1 MKKNDNGKWNLDDLV
16 KNPSKQIFDKKI
28 KEIERDTTQ
37 FEKQKKTLN
46 PSITSSKFLK
56 MLHQIEKISEKSSH
70 IGGYASLKYSEDT
83 QSDEATALLT
93 KISQFGSTIQNQ
105 ILFFDLWWKKQVD
118 EKNARRL
125 MKSAGELSDYLR
137 YKRLMSKYSLTEP
150 EERIINTLDVT
161 GVSALVKLYDKI
173 TNAFTYTIKIGSK
186 KKTMGREELTT
197 YVRSKN
203 AKTREIA
210 YKELLGK
217 YHQNKGVV
225 GEIYQNIVLNWKNE
239 GIDIRKFQSPISI
252 QNVGNDID
260 DKTVESLLEVC
271 KKNAPVFQKYFSK
284 KASMVGMKKLR
295 RYDLYAP
302 TKTNSKEKNYSYV
315 TAIKLVLD
323 SLAKFSPKISGFA
336 AKVFNENHVDH
347 SIRPGKRDGA
357 FCSTP
362 LPYITPF
369 VLINYTG
376 KSRDVFT
383 LAHEIGHAVHSVA
396 ASDKSILVSDASLPL
411 AETAST
417 YSELLLYDNISQK
430 ITDGEKKSMLA
441 EKIDDFYATICRQAF
456 FTIFEMNAHEQI
468 ANSTTVDELS
478 KTYLGN
484 LKTQFGN
491 SIDISNDFGSEWSYI
506 PHFYHSPFYCYS
518 YSFGNLLSL
527 SLFQTYKKEGE
538 SFVPTYIDILA
549 AGGSKKPELLLK
561 EHGFDI
567 SKTKFWQSGF
577 DYIKNQVNTLSKL

>member
-1 MKKNDNGKWNLDDLV
+1 MKNKNGKWNLDDLV
-16 KNPSKQIFDKKI
+16 KNPSKQVFDKRI
-28 KEIERDTTQ
+28 KEIERYATQ
-37 FEKQKKTLN
+37 FEKQKNTLK
-46 PSITSSKFLK
+46 PSISTPKFLK
-56 MLHQIEKISEKSSH
+56 MLREIEKITEKSSY

-83 QSDEATALLT
+83 QSDEATALLK
-93 KISQFGSTIQNQ
+93 KISQFGSKIENQ
-105 ILFFDLWWKKQVD
+105 ILFFDLWWKKQID
-118 EKNARRL
+118 DKNANRL
-125 MKSAGELSDYLR
+125 IKSAGELSDYLR
-137 YKRLMSKYSLTEP
+137 YKRLMSKYALTEP
-150 EERIINTLDVT
+150 EEKIINTLDVT

-173 TNAFTYTIKIGSK
+173 TNAFTYTIKINGK

-203 AKTREIA
+203 AKTRETA
-210 YKELLGK
+210 YKALLSK
-217 YHQNKGVV
+217 YQQNKGVV
-225 GEIYQNIVLNWKNE
+225 GEIYQNIVLNWRNE
-239 GIDIRKFQSPISI
+239 GIGMRKFSSPISI
-252 QNVGNDID
+252 QNIGNDID
-260 DKTVESLLEVC
+260 DKTVESLLQVC
-271 KKNAPVFQKYFSK
+271 KKNAPVFQKYFLK
-284 KASMVGMKKLR
+284 KANMVGMKKLR

-302 TKTNSKEKNYSYV
+302 TKSKAKERNYSYDN
-315 TAIKLVLD
+315 AIKLVLD

-396 ASDKSILVSDASLPL
+396 ASNKSILVSDASLPL

-417 YSELLLYDNISQK
+417 YSELLLYDNISEK
-430 ITDGEKKSMLA
+430 ISDDEKKSMLA
-441 EKIDDFYATICRQAF
+441 EKIDDFYATICRQSF
-456 FTIFEMNAHEQI
+456 FTIFEMDAHKQI
-468 ANSTTVDELS
+468 ANSTTVDEIS
-478 KTYLGN
+478 KTYLTN

-491 SIDISNDFGSEWSYI
+491 SIDISDDFGSEWSYI

-527 SLFQTYKKEGE
+527 SLFQTYKKEGDD
-538 SFVPTYIDILA
+538 FVSTYIDILA
-549 AGGSKKPELLLK
+549 AGGSKKPEVLLK

-567 SKTKFWQSGF
+567 SKTKFWQAGF
-577 DYIKNQVNTLSKL
+577 EYINEQVNTLSKL

>member
-1 MKKNDNGKWNLDDLV
+1 M
-16 KNPSKQIFDKKI
+16 
-28 KEIERDTTQ
+28 
-37 FEKQKKTLN
+37 
-46 PSITSSKFLK
+46 
-56 MLHQIEKISEKSSH
+56 
-70 IGGYASLKYSEDT
+70 
-83 QSDEATALLT
+83 
-93 KISQFGSTIQNQ
+93 
-105 ILFFDLWWKKQVD
+105 
-118 EKNARRL
+118 
-125 MKSAGELSDYLR
+125 SDYLR

-173 TNAFTYTIKIGSK
+173 TNAFTYTIKVDGK
-186 KKTMGREELTT
+186 KKTMGREQLTT

-203 AKTREIA
+203 AKTRETA
-210 YKELLGK
+210 YRELLGK

-239 GIDIRKFQSPISI
+239 GMEMRKFSSPISI

-260 DKTVESLLEVC
+260 DKTVKSLLEVC

-302 TKTNSKEKNYSYV
+302 PKSNAKEKNYSYEN
-315 TAIKLVLD
+315 AIKLVLD
-323 SLAKFSPKISGFA
+323 SLAKFSPKISEFA
-336 AKVFNENHVDH
+336 AKVFNENHVDY

-383 LAHEIGHAVHSVA
+383 LAHEIGHAIHSIA

-417 YSELLLYDNISQK
+417 YSELLLYDNISDK
-430 ITDGEKKSMLA
+430 ISHDEKKSMLA
-441 EKIDDFYATICRQAF
+441 EKIDDFYATICRQSF
-456 FTIFEMNAHEQI
+456 FTIFEMDAHKQI
-468 ANSTTVDELS
+468 ADSTTVDELS
-478 KTYLGN
+478 NTYLRN

-491 SIDISNDFGSEWSYI
+491 SVDISDDFGLEWSYI

-527 SLFQTYKKEGE
+527 SLFHAYKKEGE

-567 SKTKFWQSGF
+567 NKTKFWQDGF
-577 DYIKNQVNTLSKL
+577 DYIKEQVNTLSKL

>member
-1 MKKNDNGKWNLDDLV
+1 MKYNGKWNLDDLI

-28 KEIERDTTQ
+28 KEIEKDARQ
-37 FEKQKKTLN
+37 FEKQKKILN
-46 PSITSSKFLK
+46 PSIPSSKFLK
-56 MLHQIEKISEKSSH
+56 MLHQIEEISEKSSH
-70 IGGYASLKYSEDT
+70 IGGYASLKYSENT

-93 KISQFGSTIQNQ
+93 KISQFGSKIENQ

-118 EKNARRL
+118 EKNAKRL

-173 TNAFTYTIKIGSK
+173 TNAFTYTIKVDGK

-203 AKTREIA
+203 AKTREMA
-210 YKELLGK
+210 YKELLGR

-239 GIDIRKFQSPISI
+239 GMEMRKFSSPISI

-260 DKTVESLLEVC
+260 DKTVKSLLEVC

-302 TKTNSKEKNYSYV
+302 TKSKAREKNYSYEN
-315 TAIKLVLD
+315 AIKLVLD
-323 SLAKFSPKISGFA
+323 SLAKFSPKISEFA

-383 LAHEIGHAVHSVA
+383 LAHEIGHAIHSVA

-417 YSELLLYDNISQK
+417 YSELLLYDNISDK
-430 ITDGEKKSMLA
+430 ISHDEKKSMLA
-441 EKIDDFYATICRQAF
+441 EKIDDFYATICRQSF
-456 FTIFEMNAHEQI
+456 FTIFEMDAHKQI
-468 ANSTTVDELS
+468 ADSTTVDELS
-478 KTYLGN
+478 NTYLRN

-491 SIDISNDFGSEWSYI
+491 SVDISDDFGLEWSYI

-527 SLFQTYKKEGE
+527 SLFHAYKKEGE

-567 SKTKFWQSGF
+567 SKAKFWQDGF
-577 DYIKNQVNTLSKL
+577 DYIKEQVNTLSKL

>member
-1 MKKNDNGKWNLDDLV
+1 MKSKNGKWNLDDLV

-28 KEIERDTTQ
+28 REIEKDAKQ
-37 FEKQKKTLN
+37 FEKQKNTLK
-46 PSITSSKFLK
+46 PSISTPKFLK
-56 MLHQIEKISEKSSH
+56 MLREIEKITEKSSY

-93 KISQFGSTIQNQ
+93 KISQFGSKIENQ
-105 ILFFDLWWKKQVD
+105 ILFFDLWWKKQID
-118 EKNARRL
+118 DKNANRL
-125 MKSAGELSDYLR
+125 IKSAGELSDYLR
-137 YKRLMSKYSLTEP
+137 YKRLMSKYALTEP
-150 EERIINTLDVT
+150 EEKIINTLDVT

-173 TNAFTYTIKIGSK
+173 TNAFTYTIKINGK

-203 AKTREIA
+203 AKTRETA
-210 YKELLGK
+210 YKALLSK
-217 YHQNKGVV
+217 YQQNKGVV
-225 GEIYQNIVLNWKNE
+225 GEIYQNIVLNWRNE
-239 GIDIRKFQSPISI
+239 GIGMRKFSSPISI
-252 QNVGNDID
+252 QNIGNDID
-260 DKTVESLLEVC
+260 DKTVESLLQVC
-271 KKNAPVFQKYFSK
+271 KKNAPVFQKYFLK
-284 KASMVGMKKLR
+284 KANMVGMKKLR

-302 TKTNSKEKNYSYV
+302 TKSKAKERNYSYDN
-315 TAIKLVLD
+315 AIKLVLD

-396 ASDKSILVSDASLPL
+396 ASNKSILVSDASLPL

-417 YSELLLYDNISQK
+417 YSELLLYDNISEK
-430 ITDGEKKSMLA
+430 ISDDEKKSMLA
-441 EKIDDFYATICRQAF
+441 EKIDDFYATICRQSF
-456 FTIFEMNAHEQI
+456 FTIFEMDAHKQI
-468 ANSTTVDELS
+468 ANSTTVDEIS
-478 KTYLGN
+478 KTYLTN

-491 SIDISNDFGSEWSYI
+491 SIDISDDFGSEWSYI

-527 SLFQTYKKEGE
+527 SLFQTYKKEGDD
-538 SFVPTYIDILA
+538 FVSTYIDILA
-549 AGGSKKPELLLK
+549 AGGSKKPEVLLK

-567 SKTKFWQSGF
+567 SKTKFWQAGF
-577 DYIKNQVNTLSKL
+577 EYINEQVNTLSKL

>member
-1 MKKNDNGKWNLDDLV
+1 MKDNGKWNLDDLV
-16 KNPSKQIFDKKI
+16 KNPSMQTFDRKI
-28 KEIERDTTQ
+28 REIEKDATL
-37 FEKQKKTLN
+37 FEKQKKTLK
-46 PSITSSKFLK
+46 PSIQSSKFLK
-56 MLHQIEKISEKSSH
+56 MLHQIERISEKSSH

-93 KISQFGSTIQNQ
+93 KISQFGSKIENQ

-118 EKNARRL
+118 EKNAKRL
-125 MKSAGELSDYLR
+125 MKSTGGLSDYLR

-150 EERIINTLDVT
+150 EEKIINTLDVT

-173 TNAFTYTIKIGSK
+173 TNAFTYTIKVGGK

-203 AKTREIA
+203 AKTRETA
-210 YKELLGK
+210 YKALLTK

-239 GIDIRKFQSPISI
+239 GIGMRKFSSPISI
-252 QNVGNDID
+252 QNIGNDID
-260 DKTVESLLEVC
+260 DKTIESLLQVC
-271 KKNAPVFQKYFSK
+271 KKNAPVFQKYFST

-302 TKTNSKEKNYSYV
+302 TKSRAKEKNYSYEN
-315 TAIKLVLD
+315 AIKLVLD

-336 AKVFNENHVDH
+336 AKVFNENHVDY

-369 VLINYTG
+369 ILINYTG

-417 YSELLLYDNISQK
+417 YSELLLYDNISDK
-430 ITDGEKKSMLA
+430 ITDDEKKSMLA
-441 EKIDDFYATICRQAF
+441 EKIDDFYATICRQSF
-456 FTIFEMNAHEQI
+456 FTIFEMDAHRQI
-468 ANSTTVDELS
+468 ANSTTVDQLS
-478 KTYLGN
+478 KTYLTN
-484 LKTQFGN
+484 LKTQFG
-491 SIDISNDFGSEWSYI
+491 SSVDVSDDFGLEWSYI

-527 SLFQTYKKEGE
+527 SLFQTYKKEGA
-538 SFVPTYIDILA
+538 SFVPTYVDILA
-549 AGGSKKPELLLK
+549 AGGSKKPEVLLK
-561 EHGFDI
+561 DNGFDI
-567 SKTKFWQSGF
+567 SKTKFWQDGF
-577 DYIKNQVNTLSKL
+577 DYIKNQVNTFSKL

>member
-1 MKKNDNGKWNLDDLV
+1 MKNKNGKWNLDDLV
-16 KNPSKQIFDKKI
+16 KNPSKQVFDKRI
-28 KEIERDTTQ
+28 KEIERYATQ
-37 FEKQKKTLN
+37 FEKQKNTLK
-46 PSITSSKFLK
+46 PSISTPKFLK
-56 MLHQIEKISEKSSH
+56 MLREIEKITEKSSY

-93 KISQFGSTIQNQ
+93 KISQFGSKIENQ
-105 ILFFDLWWKKQVD
+105 ILFFDLWWKKQID
-118 EKNARRL
+118 DKNANRL
-125 MKSAGELSDYLR
+125 IKSAGELSDYLR
-137 YKRLMSKYSLTEP
+137 YKRLMSKYALTEP
-150 EERIINTLDVT
+150 EEKIINTLDVT

-173 TNAFTYTIKIGSK
+173 TNAFTYTIKINGK

-203 AKTREIA
+203 AKTRETA
-210 YKELLGK
+210 YKALLSK
-217 YHQNKGVV
+217 YQQNKGVV
-225 GEIYQNIVLNWKNE
+225 GEIYQNIVLNWRNE
-239 GIDIRKFQSPISI
+239 GIGMRKFSSPISI
-252 QNVGNDID
+252 QNIGNDID
-260 DKTVESLLEVC
+260 DKTVESLLQVC
-271 KKNAPVFQKYFSK
+271 KKNAPVFQKYFLK
-284 KASMVGMKKLR
+284 KANMVGMKKLR

-302 TKTNSKEKNYSYV
+302 TKSKAKERNYSYDN
-315 TAIKLVLD
+315 AIKLVLD

-396 ASDKSILVSDASLPL
+396 ASNKSILVSDASLPL

-417 YSELLLYDNISQK
+417 YSELLLYDNISEK
-430 ITDGEKKSMLA
+430 ISDDEKKSMLA
-441 EKIDDFYATICRQAF
+441 EKIDDFYATICRQSF
-456 FTIFEMNAHEQI
+456 FTIFEMDAHKQI
-468 ANSTTVDELS
+468 ANSTTVDEIS
-478 KTYLGN
+478 KTYLTN

-491 SIDISNDFGSEWSYI
+491 SIDISDDFGSEWSYI

-527 SLFQTYKKEGE
+527 SLFQTYKNEGDD
-538 SFVPTYIDILA
+538 FVSTYIDILA
-549 AGGSKKPELLLK
+549 AGGSKKPEVLLK

-567 SKTKFWQSGF
+567 SKTKFWQAGF
-577 DYIKNQVNTLSKL
+577 EYINEQVNTLSKL